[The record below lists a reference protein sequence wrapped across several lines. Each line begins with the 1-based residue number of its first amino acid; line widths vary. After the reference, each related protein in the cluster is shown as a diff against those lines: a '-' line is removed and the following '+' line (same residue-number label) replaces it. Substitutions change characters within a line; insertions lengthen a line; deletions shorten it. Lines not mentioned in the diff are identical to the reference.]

1 MSKANAD
8 IKYDPELPFVVAIE
22 NYSEDYVILGRCS
35 TRQYAED
42 LVRNGTILRKI
53 IDTTPKPKIPEDA
66 EFIYYISWS
75 NSGAYA
81 RRVGHAANNVWE
93 TSNPISH
100 VDEED
105 LLKTIGD
112 AEVTVLV
119 RKEET

>member
-8 IKYDPELPFVVAIE
+8 IKYDPELPFAFISTANRKVARFADREIATRFGREVMVGSVV
-22 NYSEDYVILGRCS
+22 
-35 TRQYAED
+35 
-42 LVRNGTILRKI
+42 
-53 IDTTPKPKIPEDA
+53 DTTPKPKIPEDA

-93 TSNPISH
+93 TSNPISRI
-100 VDEED
+100 DEED

>member
-8 IKYDPELPFVVAIE
+8 IKYDPELPYA
-22 NYSEDYVILGRCS
+22 VILIGSGELNARFK
-35 TRQYAED
+35 YLNEAETH
-42 LVRNGTILRKI
+42 RGTATWLEIV
-53 IDTTPKPKIPEDA
+53 DTTPKPKIPEDA

-93 TSNPISH
+93 TSNPISRI
-100 VDEED
+100 DEED

-112 AEVTVLV
+112 TEVTVLV
-119 RKEET
+119 RKEES

>member
-8 IKYDPELPFVVAIE
+8 IKYDPELPYVVLDFGGHVIVRFADKHIAE
-22 NYSEDYVILGRCS
+22 FFAKNHVNYKTV
-35 TRQYAED
+35 
-42 LVRNGTILRKI
+42 

-93 TSNPISH
+93 TSTPISRI
-100 VDEED
+100 DEED
-105 LLKTIGD
+105 LLKTGA